1 MARKA
6 LGPKALGPR
15 LTPAKAKNLLGVAKV
30 VGPVL
35 IPVLAPFAAKAA
47 GLVSDRYDHYRARR
61 LGVGIEELTKYTGK
75 GARLHARIAGFAQ
88 ALDELRAKDADY
100 VTETESRLVKLAAAV
115 RAAERMPTP
124 RRKAAHRAVGAD
136 LDVLENELLRRL
148 GVS

>member
-6 LGPKALGPR
+6 VSQGF
-15 LTPAKAKNLLGVAKV
+15 TPAKAKNLMGVAKV
-30 VGPVL
+30 VAPVL

-47 GLVSDRYDHYRARR
+47 GVVSDRYDHFRARR
-61 LGVGIEELTKYTGK
+61 LGVGIDELTKYTGK

-88 ALDELRAKDADY
+88 ALDELRAKDAEY
-100 VTETESRLVKLAAAV
+100 VAETESRLVKLAAAV

-136 LDVLENELLRRL
+136 LDALETALLRRL